1 MIIKGSSRAGG
12 AALGV
17 HLNRT
22 DTNERVAVLELRGV
36 SGINL
41 DEGLREMEALG
52 AGTRCKSPLY
62 HANIDPRADEVLTPK
77 QWSQA
82 VDALEAKL
90 GLTDQP
96 RAVVQHVKEGRAHVH
111 VVWSRIDLENNRAIS
126 DSHNYRKHEEV
137 ARSLEREFGHTRVQG
152 AHVERE
158 GKERPARTPSHA
170 EMQQAGRS
178 GLDPKA
184 IKAEVTALW
193 QQADSGKAFA
203 TALTAA
209 GYTLARGEKRDFI
222 LVDQAGETHSLARR
236 IDGAKAADIR
246 AKLAD
251 VDQARLPDAG
261 AAKTLQADRQ
271 AEQQRQA
278 AAAAQKAEQ
287 ERQAAEA
294 QRQAEAQ
301 RRVAEAA
308 QKAERERWQAMTPKE
323 LAAEAAKLEPPP
335 LHEVVPEMVAAT
347 KAHED
352 ARKGVD
358 AAEKAHQDAWIEARE
373 GKGSLDSQEW
383 KLRHGSRGAKVKAW
397 LHDKGILK
405 QKPLLDIDA
414 KRKALEDRK
423 AETGEAVKE
432 AKKAVVTAEAE
443 RKRVWAEPRPEIEAE
458 RAPVKAKIAEIRAIR
473 TEKLKQEQQQERQRE
488 RQRSKGDK
496 DREHDGR

>member
-36 SGINL
+36 SGLNL

-62 HANIDPRADEVLTPK
+62 HANIDPRADEVLTPQ

-137 ARSLEREFGHTRVQG
+137 ARSLEREFGHARVQG

-251 VDQARLPDAG
+251 VDQAKLPDAG
-261 AAKTLQADRQ
+261 AAKALQADRQ

-278 AAAAQKAEQ
+278 AQAAQKAEQ
-287 ERQAAEA
+287 ARQAAEA
-294 QRQAEAQ
+294 ARKAEAQ
-301 RRVAEAA
+301 RQVEEAM
-308 QKAERERWQAMTPKE
+308 QKAQRARWQAMTPKE
-323 LAAEAAKLEPPP
+323 LAAEAQRLEPPSMDK
-335 LHEVVPEMVAAT
+335 VVPEIAAAN
-347 KAHED
+347 KAHAD
-352 ARKGVD
+352 
-358 AAEKAHQDAWIEARE
+358 AEKALEDAEKAKTAAWIEARE
-373 GKGSLDSQEW
+373 GRASLDSDERR
-383 KLRHGSRGAKVKAW
+383 LRNGSKIMAW
-397 LHDKGILK
+397 LHDKGIYK
-405 QKPLLDIDA
+405 QKVLLAIDA
-414 KRKALEDRK
+414 EKKALEDRK
-423 AETGEAVKE
+423 VEAGEAVKN
-432 AKKAVVTAEAE
+432 AKAAVAAADAE
-443 RKRVWAEPRPEIEAE
+443 RKRVLAEPRPEIEAE
-458 RAPVKAKIAEIRAIR
+458 RAPVKAKIAEILAIR
-473 TEKLKQEQQQERQRE
+473 SEKLVQQTLQRDREQARE
-488 RQRSKGDK
+488 DKG
-496 DREHDGR
+496 REHDGR

>member
-62 HANIDPRADEVLTPK
+62 HANIDPRADEVLTPQ

-137 ARSLEREFGHTRVQG
+137 ARSLEREFGHARVQG

-193 QQADSGKAFA
+193 QQADSGKAFS

-261 AAKTLQADRQ
+261 AAKALQADRQ

-278 AAAAQKAEQ
+278 AQAAQKAEQ

-294 QRQAEAQ
+294 ARKAEAQ
-301 RRVAEAA
+301 RQVEEAME
-308 QKAERERWQAMTPKE
+308 KARRTIWQAMTPKE
-323 LAAEAAKLEPPP
+323 LAAEAARLEPPP
-335 LHEVVPEMVAAT
+335 LREVVPEVAAAET
-347 KAHED
+347 AHED
-352 ARKGVD
+352 AEKALK
-358 AAEKAHQDAWIEARE
+358 AAETAKTAAWTEARE
-373 GKGSLDSQEW
+373 GRASLDSDERR
-383 KLRHGSRGAKVKAW
+383 LRNGSKIMTW
-397 LHDKGILK
+397 LHDKGIYK
-405 QKPLLDIDA
+405 QKVLLAIDA
-414 KRKALEDRK
+414 EKKRLEDRK
-423 AETGEAVKE
+423 VEAGEAVKE
-432 AKKAVVTAEAE
+432 AKAAVATADAE
-443 RKRVWAEPRPEIEAE
+443 RKRVLAEPRPEIEAE
-458 RAPVKAKIAEIRAIR
+458 RAPVRAKIAEIWAIR
-473 TEKLKQEQQQERQRE
+473 AEKLVQQTLQRDREQAKED
-488 RQRSKGDK
+488 KG
-496 DREHDGR
+496 REHDGR